1 MNNKQLTLQRHM
13 NLDVY
18 TGMCCLKTVPSY
30 ISIFDVKLQN
40 VRFQM
45 CPFNIQFLHLIV
57 DTKCVLPRTHMET
70 PPFRLFQQLVPT
82 VGAAKTPPPPPM
94 PPTFNAEQLLCYVSG
109 GHISNGFD
117 LASCRSEE
125 VLMEIYIPN
134 PIPNVLQLLSIYAS
148 QWQSMVR
155 QIMADLGRARYIQ
168 VQPGTARYSARPQ
181 RWSIFQSDG
190 MVNVFFFRPPL
201 TSMVFQWF

>member
-1 MNNKQLTLQRHM
+1 
-13 NLDVY
+13 
-18 TGMCCLKTVPSY
+18 
-30 ISIFDVKLQN
+30 
-40 VRFQM
+40 M

-134 PIPNVLQLLSIYAS
+134 PIPNVL
-148 QWQSMVR
+148 
-155 QIMADLGRARYIQ
+155 
-168 VQPGTARYSARPQ
+168 
-181 RWSIFQSDG
+181 
-190 MVNVFFFRPPL
+190 
-201 TSMVFQWF
+201 